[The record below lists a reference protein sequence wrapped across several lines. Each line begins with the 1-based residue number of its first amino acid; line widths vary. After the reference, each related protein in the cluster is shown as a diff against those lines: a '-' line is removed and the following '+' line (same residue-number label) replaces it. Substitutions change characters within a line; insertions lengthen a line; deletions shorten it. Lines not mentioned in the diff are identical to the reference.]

1 MRSCFVI
8 MRNMDQKGERQSVSH
23 IEHVAPDAIP
33 ELKDFERKHRLK
45 LVDSEGNLAGF
56 AELVY
61 FGKPVPAYYL
71 EYMQTNP
78 SHRGKGFGGELIEQ
92 VNAFIASKGK
102 MGVLVDAVE
111 EDSAAR
117 GIYERHGWQS
127 TYIPDLLVL
136 NPPSG
141 ITNETIADVEKRI
154 LHWTDRVF
162 DQSEANDSAA

>member
-1 MRSCFVI
+1 MT
-8 MRNMDQKGERQSVSH
+8 NMHREHRTAPASH
-23 IEHVAPDAIP
+23 VEYVAPNAIP

-45 LVDSEGNLAGF
+45 LVDSEGGLAGF

-78 SHRGKGFGGELIEQ
+78 SHRGKGFGVELIEQ
-92 VNAFIASKGK
+92 VNAFLVSKGK

-111 EDSAAR
+111 PGTAAH
-117 GIYERHGWQS
+117 GVYERHGWQA
-127 TYIPDLLVL
+127 TYIPDLLIF
-136 NPPSG
+136 NPPAD
-141 ITNETIADVEKRI
+141 ITNDVLADVEKRI

-162 DQSEANDSAA
+162 ERSETDGLVA